1 MPSPFDEFL
10 SWLSP
15 AREEAGMKYEELRRK
30 LVKYFSRGGCHVPD
44 ELADE
49 TIDRASK
56 SIAGGKLD
64 RSVDPNAYCFGIA
77 RNVLREYWRKPQ
89 SGPLDPDLPFVN
101 PEPTWS
107 DQELACLDE
116 CWAQLSVH
124 HRDLLTRWHQCGKGQ
139 DKIEAHKK
147 MAEQEGCGMNTLR
160 TRIHRIQNSLR
171 DCVAACLRREI
182 IYMQ

>member
-15 AREEAGMKYEELRRK
+15 DREEAGMKYEELRRK
-30 LVKYFSRGGCHVPD
+30 LVKHFSRGGCHVPD

-49 TIDRASK
+49 TLDRASK
-56 SIAGGKLD
+56 SVAEGKVD

-77 RNVLREYWRKPQ
+77 RNVLREYWRRPQ
-89 SGPLDPDLPFVN
+89 PDDQDHDFPFVET
-101 PEPTWS
+101 EPTWS
-107 DQELACLDE
+107 ERELACLDK

-124 HRDLLTRWHQCGKGQ
+124 HRDLLTGWHQCGKGQ
-139 DKIEAHKK
+139 EKIEAHKK
-147 MAEQEGCGMNTLR
+147 MAEQEDCGMNTLR

-171 DCVAACLRREI
+171 DCVTACLRREI
-182 IYMQ
+182 IYLQ